1 MVVEQEDVAVEAAW
15 DVDDDDH
22 WRV

>member
-1 MVVEQEDVAVEAAW
+1 MVVEQEAVAVEAAW
-15 DVDDDDH
+15 DLDDDDH